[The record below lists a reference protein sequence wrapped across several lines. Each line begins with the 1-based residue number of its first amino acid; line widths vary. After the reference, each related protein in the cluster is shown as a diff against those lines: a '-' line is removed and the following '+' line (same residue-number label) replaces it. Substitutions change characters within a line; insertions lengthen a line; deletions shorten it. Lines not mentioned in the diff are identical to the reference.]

1 MFIYLMIYKK
11 KNQNWLNL
19 PSLWTVT
26 TLTTSQNWPK
36 KKKNHVGGRSFTI
49 MCKVTQKEYKKP
61 NDIHIKSGSYLWTSL
76 KWVFAFTM
84 PHASILI
91 VQKLWK
97 NWVEYVWATI
107 ALVWLS
113 FLTRNHWTRNDQKAN
128 NFTYLQSQPKYKTIM
143 FSFNISIERR
153 SKEVSKK
160 SCRNFYFKSIFLALF
175 S

>member
-1 MFIYLMIYKK
+1 
-11 KNQNWLNL
+11 
-19 PSLWTVT
+19 
-26 TLTTSQNWPK
+26 
-36 KKKNHVGGRSFTI
+36 

-160 SCRNFYFKSIFLALF
+160 SCRNFILKVYLKHSFHKLDVIFNFFFL
-175 S
+175 